1 VGLFTFLLLVVIVLA
16 VVGIGWETFSIGVIN
31 GFERMINVGAPIVE
45 DFTQEAKDIADDPNL
60 VMTN

>member
-31 GFERMINVGAPIVE
+31 GFEKMIDVGAPIVE
-45 DFTQEAKDIADDPNL
+45 DLAQEAKDIVDDPNL
-60 VMTN
+60 VITN